1 MDALG
6 KGVRAMALLR
16 NVRVLLGVDAAVCA
30 VGAVGLL
37 VAAGMLAPAT
47 GLPEG
52 LLRGAGLVLV
62 PWVAFLAWCASQAV
76 PPRRAVLAVVVLNL
90 LWAADSVLLLATGWV
105 SPNGAGVALVLVQAA
120 MGAGIA
126 VLQALALP
134 PAGGLQRA

>member
-1 MDALG
+1 
-6 KGVRAMALLR
+6 MALLR

-37 VAAGMLAPAT
+37 VAAGALAPAT

-62 PWVAFLAWCASQAV
+62 PWVAFLAWCASQAA
-76 PPRRAVLAVVVLNL
+76 PPRRAVLAVVALNL
-90 LWAADSVLLLATGWV
+90 LWTADSVLLLALGWV
-105 SPNGAGVALVLVQAA
+105 SPNGLGVALVLVQAA

-126 VLQALALP
+126 VLQFLALP
-134 PAGGLQRA
+134 RAGGLQQA

>member
-1 MDALG
+1 
-6 KGVRAMALLR
+6 MALLR

-37 VAAGMLAPAT
+37 VAAGALGPAT

-62 PWVAFLAWCASQAV
+62 PWVAFLAWCASRAE

-90 LWAADSVLLLATGWV
+90 LWAADSVLLLALGWV
-105 SPNGAGVALVLVQAA
+105 SPNAAGVALVLVQAA

-134 PAGGLQRA
+134 PAAGRLQRA